1 MGLSLAVVAMRQPFV
16 FFEKDKDAAWMVK
29 SSMKRLLAAWTST
42 DKVRQNQ
49 FNYQNHQS
57 DNVSIPCTE
66 LILEYMKC

>member
-1 MGLSLAVVAMRQPFV
+1 MGQSLAVVAIRRPFG
-16 FFEKDKDAAWMVK
+16 FSEKDKDVVWMVK

-49 FNYQNHQS
+49 FNKNDQS

-66 LILEYMKC
+66 LILKYITC